1 MQAELKAKGVD
12 EVLVYCVNDGAV
24 MEGWAKDQK
33 VAGSMITFLADTR
46 SELTKALNLVLDVP
60 PAMAV
65 LGNPRCQRFA
75 IVVENGII
83 KDLTVAGGDV
93 PDEAT
98 FAEAMLK
105 KC

>member
-1 MQAELKAKGVD
+1 VD

-33 VAGSMITFLADTR
+33 VEGSMITFLADTR
-46 SELTKALNLVLDVP
+46 SELTKALDLVLDAE

-65 LGNPRCQRFA
+65 LGNPRCKRFA
-75 IVVENGII
+75 IVVENGKITGM
-83 KDLTVAGGDV
+83 TVAGGDV
-93 PDEAT
+93 PDDAT
-98 FAEAMLK
+98 FVEAMLE